1 MDWWFA
7 WVFWCEFWVLWVLLL
22 GFVGLVVSVCFGC
35 GVGLLWFWLE
45 LAVWL
50 RLGLGG
56 FDVIWCFLGS
66 SGLCGI
72 SIIYYFP
79 MWYVTRGW
87 WFVCIVD
94 GDFMGFGVGL
104 LFWWFGLGFGG
115 FCVI

>member
-1 MDWWFA
+1 MG
-7 WVFWCEFWVLWVLLL
+7 L
-22 GFVGLVVSVCFGC
+22 GCCGFGLSWLCGC
-35 GVGLLWFWLE
+35 SW
-45 LAVWL
+45 
-50 RLGLGG
+50 GLGG

-94 GDFMGFGVGL
+94 ADFMGFGVGL